1 MKKPFIAIYTE
12 TANPNSGPDAVSAVS
27 AVSAST
33 AALLVIFA
41 NRDAQAL
48 EDVAGTRENLES
60 QGEGVVVREFDL
72 LADIPDIWDLRKEAG
87 EIKAREAEK
96 AAGLNLVAQNG
107 QSAIGQDAVIA
118 IHQCLKLLAGCC
130 DGARTLDGAG
140 FNKLDTEFGRSLAQ
154 SPLLSQKQAEH
165 GRKLV
170 RKYHRQLPADLLKL
184 ALDPHDSPDAPDSH
198 ECVRTPAEL
207 INHKY
212 CKLVR
217 PGVYEPKSGQEVAGN
232 GCEEPYGDTYQVGV
246 RPGPKKLAQ
255 FIEVLKLA
263 GTPALYAQEDKGGAA
278 MVHVKLF
285 STAGSWT
292 WYITEFSAVAPDGV
306 KNLAFGLVDGHEAE
320 LGYIDLEELANVRA
334 GAGIEID
341 MHFQPQT
348 LQAVREAKA
357 ACRN

>member
-12 TANPNSGPDAVSAVS
+12 TANPNSGPDAVSAVP
-27 AVSAST
+27 
-33 AALLVIFA
+33 AALLVVFA
-41 NRDAQAL
+41 NRDAQTL
-48 EDVAGTRENLES
+48 EDVAGTRENLEA

-72 LADIPDIWDLRKEAG
+72 LADIPDVWNDSRAARPARLGTG
-87 EIKAREAEK
+87 ENP
-96 AAGLNLVAQNG
+96 AAFPPAQI
-107 QSAIGQDAVIA
+107 SAIYD
-118 IHQCLKLLAGCC
+118 CLKLLAGCC
-130 DGARTLDGAG
+130 DGSRTLDGAG
-140 FNKLDTEFGRSLAQ
+140 FNKLDVEFGRSLAH
-154 SPLLSQKQAEH
+154 SGDLSQKQAAH
-165 GRKLV
+165 GLKLV
-170 RKYHRQLPADLLKL
+170 RKYHRQLPGDLLKL
-184 ALDPHDSPDAPDSH
+184 ATGDNPQDAVTISPSPRLAESSKPNGERDGMR
-198 ECVRTPAEL
+198 CPAEL
-207 INHKY
+207 VNLKY
-212 CKLVR
+212 QNR
-217 PGVYEPKSGQEVAGN
+217 SGQEVAGN

-285 STAGSWT
+285 STSGSWT

-341 MHFQPQT
+341 MHFKPQT
-348 LQAVREAKA
+348 LKAVREGKA